1 MINELIQYLKS
12 SKTFGNKFKSNDTK
26 FIFLTSGGYRKNTKS
41 RIVLIIFNNSQ
52 PILVIKFYKS
62 PNSLS
67 NEFKIQNKIH
77 DIYGNLI
84 SKPLC
89 EENFDGYNLLIEEPV
104 TGKNLTRYVYEN
116 LNQNSLIEIFTTIFN
131 FYETLNSNLE
141 SSNIEN
147 FNKEIELLFEKF
159 YSNYTISQSHK
170 DMIKN
175 LKLEFIKNFENKTIF
190 QRFSNC
196 DFILNNFIINDNKI
210 ILTDFEFAKKTH
222 LYFLDWLQFFRYQ
235 WIVSNDYLYDLI
247 NSKISDKFFNLGL
260 KEFSNYRT
268 NKKFDLSCRLI
279 YEISDFTKRFSVSSP
294 STCKSLIFD
303 MDKLLDELNFRCE
316 NLNIQPKKHDLTI
329 SENEFFKKEYQKLTN
344 KNKNSSISE
353 FMEIQRKLE
362 DQLNFR
368 EESFRKLE
376 FDHKIYKNNVE
387 NSIIWKFVRL
397 LDKLLHKN

>member
-67 NEFKIQNKIH
+67 DEFKIQNKIH

-84 SKPLC
+84 SKPLG
-89 EENFDGYNLLIEEPV
+89 EENFNGYNLLIEEPV

-141 SSNIEN
+141 LSNIEN

-159 YSNYTISQSHK
+159 YSNYAISQSHK
-170 DMIKN
+170 DMIEN
-175 LKLEFIKNFENKTIF
+175 LKSEFIKNFENKTIF

-268 NKKFDLSCRLI
+268 NKTFDLSCRLI
-279 YEISDFTKRFSVSSP
+279 YEISDFTKRFSISSP
-294 STCKSLIFD
+294 STCKSLISD
-303 MDKLLDELNFRCE
+303 MEKLLDELNFRSE
-316 NLNIQPKKHDLTI
+316 NPNIQPKKHDLTI
-329 SENEFFKKEYQKLTN
+329 SENEFFKKEYEKLTN
-344 KNKNSSISE
+344 KNMDQSTSE
-353 FMEIQRKLE
+353 FIKIQRKLE

-368 EESFRKLE
+368 EDHIKKLE
-376 FDHKIYKNNVE
+376 FDHKNYKNNIE
-387 NSIIWKFVRL
+387 NSIIWKFVRF
-397 LDKLLHKN
+397 LDKLFGKK

>member
-12 SKTFGNKFKSNDTK
+12 TKTFGNKFKSNDTK
-26 FIFLTSGGYRKNTKS
+26 FIFLTSGGYRKYTKG
-41 RIVLIIFNNSQ
+41 RVVLIVFNNSQ

-67 NEFKIQNKIH
+67 DEFKIQNKIY

-84 SKPLC
+84 SKPLG

-104 TGKNLTRYVYEN
+104 AGKNLSRHVYEN
-116 LNQNSLIEIFTTIFN
+116 LNQNCLIETFTTVFN

-141 SSNIEN
+141 LSNIEN

-159 YSNYTISQSHK
+159 YSNYAISQSHK
-170 DMIKN
+170 DMIEN

-196 DFILNNFIINDNKI
+196 DFILNNFMINDNKI

-247 NSKISDKFFNLGL
+247 NSKIPDNFFNLGL

-268 NKKFDLSCRLI
+268 NKKFDLGCRLI
-279 YEISDFTKRFSVSSP
+279 YEISDFTKRFTVSSP
-294 STCKSLIFD
+294 STCKSLISD

-316 NLNIQPKKHDLTI
+316 NPNIQPKKHDLTI
-329 SENEFFKKEYQKLTN
+329 SENNFFKKEYEKLSN
-344 KNKNSSISE
+344 KNMEQSTFE

-362 DQLNFR
+362 DRLNFS
-368 EESFRKLE
+368 EESFKKLE
-376 FDHKIYKNNVE
+376 FDHENYKNNVE

>member
-1 MINELIQYLKS
+1 MINELIEYLKS

-41 RIVLIIFNNSQ
+41 RIVVIVFNNSQ

-62 PNSLS
+62 PNSS
-67 NEFKIQNKIH
+67 SDEFKIQNEIH
-77 DIYGNLI
+77 NIYGNLI
-84 SKPLC
+84 SKPLG
-89 EENFDGYNLLIEEPV
+89 EENYNGYNLLIEEPV

-131 FYETLNSNLE
+131 FYKTLNSNLE
-141 SSNIEN
+141 SSDIKN
-147 FNKEIELLFEKF
+147 FNKEIEELFEKF

-247 NSKISDKFFNLGL
+247 NSKIPDNFFNLGL

-268 NKKFDLSCRLI
+268 NKKFELGCRLI
-279 YEISDFTKRFSVSSP
+279 YEISDFTKRFTVSSP
-294 STCKSLIFD
+294 STCKLLISD
-303 MDKLLDELNFRCE
+303 MDKLLDELNFRYE
-316 NLNIQPKKHDLTI
+316 NPNIQPKKHDLTN
-329 SENEFFKKEYQKLTN
+329 SENDFFKKEYKKLTN
-344 KNKNSSISE
+344 KNMEQSTIE
-353 FMEIQRKLE
+353 FMKIEKKLE
-362 DQLNFR
+362 DQPNFS
-368 EESFRKLE
+368 EESFKKLE
-376 FDHKIYKNNVE
+376 FDYNNYKNNVE
-387 NSIIWKFVRL
+387 NSIIWKFVRF
-397 LDKLLHKN
+397 LDKLFHKN